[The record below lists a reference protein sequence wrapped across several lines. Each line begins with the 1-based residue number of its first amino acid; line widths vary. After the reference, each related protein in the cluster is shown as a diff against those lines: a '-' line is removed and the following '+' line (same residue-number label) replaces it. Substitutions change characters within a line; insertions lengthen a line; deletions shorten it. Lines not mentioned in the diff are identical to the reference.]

1 MASARRLVIFRHHFH
16 IMRKIVLLFALLA
29 GGLMPLHAQVNRCGT
44 TEHEALLK
52 ANDQDYE
59 VKKARREAFIAK
71 YADKLAAAKM
81 EGGEEV
87 ITIPVVFHI
96 VYNTAA
102 ENISEAHILEQL
114 DILNADF
121 RRLNADTTET
131 PEPFQDVA
139 ADFNIE
145 FCLASFDPDGNPTPG
160 IIRYETPVTS
170 FSDNDDVK
178 FADAGGADAWPADS
192 YLNFWVC
199 DLGPW
204 LLGYAQFPGGP
215 ANTDGVVIGY
225 QYVGYNDAGYP
236 YNLGRT
242 ATHEIGHWLDLYH
255 IWGDDTNCAGSDVVG
270 DTPNQKVETYG
281 CPSYPKTDVCSATA
295 PGIMFMNYMDYTDD
309 ACMNMFTLG
318 QKTRARALFEP
329 GGDRYAMLSSDGC
342 GLQPYDAEAL
352 AALPGGTV
360 CDLSITPVVTI
371 KNRGFEVLT
380 SLDIT
385 YSIDGGTPLNY
396 EWTGSLISAASEV
409 VTLPAVATT
418 AGEHTLEVTLSNPN
432 GNTDADATD
441 NVVSTEFLVNT
452 GSLALPLVEGFE
464 PSGFPY
470 DGYTINNPDD
480 DKTWARTNYGASLGD
495 YSIYINN
502 YNYDASGEI
511 DEFVVPAYDFT
522 GLTEVFFTFDVAYA
536 LYTATG
542 VYSDTLEVLVSDD
555 CGTTWSSL
563 YKKANPDLQTTPPTT
578 SNFKPESDEWRTE
591 TIDLSAYI
599 GEPQVFVKFRNTTD
613 YENNLYIDNININ
626 DGEIVQ
632 GVSHATAYA
641 LNLYPNPTSDNITL
655 RFNTP
660 AGGDYTI
667 RITDVTGKLVFTN
680 TLATQVSENVLRI
693 PSWSFESGLYHIQLS
708 NGVEQ
713 TGATFI
719 KD

>member
-309 ACMNMFTLG
+309 ACMNMFTEG
-318 QKTRARALFEP
+318 QK
-329 GGDRYAMLSSDGC
+329 DRMRSVLLS
-342 GLQPYDAEAL
+342 YR
-352 AALPGGTV
+352 AALLTSVAGCNEIEPIPGNLAELSIYPVPNNGQFTISVKNFAGTLGTIDFSIYNSTGQYISGASMASGNNV
-360 CDLSITPVVTI
+360 AQYADLSGLPPGTYVVTVF
-371 KNRGFEVLT
+371 NG
-380 SLDIT
+380 T
-385 YSIDGGTPLNY
+385 YF
-396 EWTGSLISAASEV
+396 
-409 VTLPAVATT
+409 
-418 AGEHTLEVTLSNPN
+418 LS
-432 GNTDADATD
+432 
-441 NVVSTEFLVNT
+441 
-452 GSLALPLVEGFE
+452 
-464 PSGFPY
+464 
-470 DGYTINNPDD
+470 
-480 DKTWARTNYGASLGD
+480 K
-495 YSIYINN
+495 
-502 YNYDASGEI
+502 
-511 DEFVVPAYDFT
+511 
-522 GLTEVFFTFDVAYA
+522 
-536 LYTATG
+536 
-542 VYSDTLEVLVSDD
+542 
-555 CGTTWSSL
+555 
-563 YKKANPDLQTTPPTT
+563 
-578 SNFKPESDEWRTE
+578 
-591 TIDLSAYI
+591 
-599 GEPQVFVKFRNTTD
+599 
-613 YENNLYIDNININ
+613 
-626 DGEIVQ
+626 
-632 GVSHATAYA
+632 
-641 LNLYPNPTSDNITL
+641 
-655 RFNTP
+655 
-660 AGGDYTI
+660 
-667 RITDVTGKLVFTN
+667 
-680 TLATQVSENVLRI
+680 
-693 PSWSFESGLYHIQLS
+693 
-708 NGVEQ
+708 
-713 TGATFI
+713 TFI
-719 KD
+719 IM